1 MRISKVTVSK
11 ANGAAVGNVPGG
23 GTLFSDC
30 ARDIGSIDNR
40 RSAHAEHDIITINA
54 PFIAYGELISSN
66 HNKRPFLFSGKDS
79 RYSINAIIGDQGN
92 GVTSLRDISC
102 CQRECKRCIAQVK
115 RPGFIKYGGA
125 SASQGKGH
133 GIVAV
138 QRDTSKQIDL
148 PCTCVGNPEMIIACR
163 VYEDFLSCRKCR
175 RDGNFSRTGG
185 MNFTAGNNTG
195 DTYNARTHTDI
206 FKRHFAREAADCCRT
221 GCKRVTG
228 K

>member
-1 MRISKVTVSK
+1 MRITSVTVSET
-11 ANGAAVGNVPGG
+11 NGAAVGNVPDG
-23 GTLFSDC
+23 GTLFSDY

-40 RSAHAEHDIITINA
+40 RSAHAEHNVVSVTTV
-54 PFIAYGELISSN
+54 IADGELISSN
-66 HNKRPFLFSGKDS
+66 RNNRAFRFSSKDS
-79 RYSINAIIGDQGN
+79 RYSITAIIGDQGN
-92 GVTSLRDISC
+92 GVTSLRGISC
-102 CQRECKRCIAQVK
+102 CQRERERCIAQVK

-185 MNFTAGNNTG
+185 MNFTAGNNT
-195 DTYNARTHTDI
+195 
-206 FKRHFAREAADCCRT
+206 
-221 GCKRVTG
+221 
-228 K
+228 